1 MKTGKNICKQLKNVR
16 RQIAEENGIPLEI
29 EECSY
34 NGECSGTCPR
44 CEAEVRF
51 LENEL
56 ANRIRLGKVAT
67 IAGLAV
73 GLATTTTQAQA
84 PVNTSAIPDTSKR
97 IEKPLAGEVMAPD
110 PIFYQADE
118 PPTFPGGEDEL
129 LKFIIDNLRYPMTAA
144 EQSIGGVVFVT
155 FIVETDGAIFNP
167 YVSKGIGG
175 GCDEEALRIVGLMPK
190 WNPGKIKG
198 NPVRVQYE
206 VPIYFDIEKNRVPLL
221 MGKVPMEPKK
231 NEGPSREPE
240 NWEKIIVR

>member
-1 MKTGKNICKQLKNVR
+1 MNRGKNICKQLKNVR
-16 RQIAEENGIPLEI
+16 RCIAEENGIPLEI
-29 EECSY
+29 EECTY
-34 NGECSGTCPR
+34 KGDCSGTCPR

-84 PVNTSAIPDTSKR
+84 PANTSAIPDTSKR

-110 PIFYQADE
+110 PLFYQVDE
-118 PPTFPGGEDEL
+118 PPTFPGGDN
-129 LKFIIDNLRYPMTAA
+129 KMIDFIRKNLRYPSIAA
-144 EQSIGGVVFVT
+144 EQGIGGLVYVT
-155 FIVETDGAIFNP
+155 FIVETDGTILNP

-198 NPVRVQYE
+198 MPVRVQYE
-206 VPIYFDIEKNRVPLL
+206 LPIYFSIQSSRGQK